1 MSCSMIPETSL
12 LTWPPLGE
20 ISVSDQSIETDL
32 STFVAVFNL
41 VFVFFNQHGIF
52 FLFQGRPHNAA
63 AGGPGPAHFSQGIAA
78 FKLYLLASGVNDSA
92 NLIYE
97 CVFHGQEERWFSG
110 ELKKELD
117 KVQGHLKQVNASR

>member
-41 VFVFFNQHGIF
+41 VFVFFSFREDLTMLRQEVQDLH
-52 FLFQGRPHNAA
+52 
-63 AGGPGPAHFSQGIAA
+63 
-78 FKLYLLASGVNDSA
+78 AS
-92 NLIYE
+92 
-97 CVFHGQEERWFSG
+97 
-110 ELKKELD
+110 LK
-117 KVQGHLKQVNASR
+117 V

>member
-1 MSCSMIPETSL
+1 MIPETSL

-52 FLFQGRPHNAA
+52 FSFREDLTMLRQEVQDLH
-63 AGGPGPAHFSQGIAA
+63 
-78 FKLYLLASGVNDSA
+78 AS
-92 NLIYE
+92 
-97 CVFHGQEERWFSG
+97 
-110 ELKKELD
+110 LK
-117 KVQGHLKQVNASR
+117 V